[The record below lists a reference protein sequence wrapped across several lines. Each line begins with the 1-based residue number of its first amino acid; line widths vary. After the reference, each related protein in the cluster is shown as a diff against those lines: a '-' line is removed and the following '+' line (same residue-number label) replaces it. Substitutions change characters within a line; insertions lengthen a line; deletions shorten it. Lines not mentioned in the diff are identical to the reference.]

1 MLFYSI
7 PAATVSA
14 PTTGAAL
21 RQDAI
26 AQQGSRFLATGI
38 PTVDAA
44 LRGGLCAG
52 TITEVTGESSRRRT
66 PHTSLSVLDIYSGV
80 HRSTRSL
87 YIYTDL
93 NSCPPEE

>member
-1 MLFYSI
+1 MCYSI

-21 RQDAI
+21 RLDAI
-26 AQQGSRFLATGI
+26 AQEGTRFLATGI

-52 TITEVTGESSRRRT
+52 TITEVTGESP
-66 PHTSLSVLDIYSGV
+66 PHLAFNAV
-80 HRSTRSL
+80 
-87 YIYTDL
+87 
-93 NSCPPEE
+93 N